1 MNTMRMRKVLL
12 SVSGILMLLAA
23 LLLAV
28 PTINAQLAV
37 TEVVYSWDYAAS
49 KYQNSNVVIYADGG
63 WSPFLHQF
71 IGRGTS
77 GNEFNATVL
86 VTSVL
91 AYDPPNYTTQSTY
104 SINTRWGGLMDYQV
118 GITDTDGMGKGF
130 QTTRLWSLVFC
141 DRIKEQ
147 KNDPDPPGG
156 DLGGNDLAKI
166 PPNEYLSSPYF
177 IEYLPAVFIDQVENC
192 TTGNC
197 SKWLNT
203 RLVVNL
209 DKDGNGKIDPQY
221 LVNGQQAALC
231 FYAEAK
237 RPTVANWG
245 GNLQARIAAG
255 GGDKTVNFSIKPAPT
270 AVSLSSFTAQPKGN
284 DLWVY
289 WLGIAGL
296 VMGGLGALVFAR
308 R

>member
-1 MNTMRMRKVLL
+1 MRMRQMFL
-12 SVSGILMLLAA
+12 SVGGILMLLAA
-23 LLLAV
+23 FLLAV
-28 PTINAQLAV
+28 PTLDAQLAV
-37 TEVVYSWDYAAS
+37 TNVVYSWDYSQS
-49 KYQNSNVVIYADGG
+49 KYQNSNVIIYADGG

-71 IGRGTS
+71 IGPSTS
-77 GNEFNATVL
+77 GSEFNTTVL

-91 AYDPPNYTTQSTY
+91 AYDPPNYTTQSMY

-118 GITDTDGMGKGF
+118 GITDTDNVGKGF
-130 QTTRLWSLVFC
+130 QNTRLWSLVFC
-141 DRIKEQ
+141 DRVKEQ
-147 KNDPDPPGG
+147 KSDPDPPGG
-156 DLGGNDLAKI
+156 DLGNNDLAKV

-177 IEYLPAVFIDQVENC
+177 IEYLPAVVINQVENC

-203 RLVVNL
+203 RLIVNL
-209 DKDGNGKIDPQY
+209 DKDGNGQIDPQY

-245 GNLQARIAAG
+245 GNLQARIAVG
-255 GGDKTVNFSIKPAPT
+255 GGDKTVNFSIKAAPT
-270 AVSLSSFTAQPKGN
+270 AVSLSSFTAQPTGDN
-284 DLWVY
+284 LWVY
-289 WLGIAGL
+289 WLGIVGL
-296 VMGGLGALVFAR
+296 VIGGLGALVFAR